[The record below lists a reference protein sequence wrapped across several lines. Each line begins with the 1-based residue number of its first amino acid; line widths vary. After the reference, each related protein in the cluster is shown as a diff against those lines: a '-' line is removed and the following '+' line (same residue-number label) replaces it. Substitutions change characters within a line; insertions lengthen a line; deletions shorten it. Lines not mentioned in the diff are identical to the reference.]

1 MSLTETKIKSAKS
14 KEKVYRLTDGQG
26 LTLAIFPNGSKSWQ
40 LRYRFNNKE
49 NTYSIGLYP
58 LITLQQARAK
68 RTEIKETLALGRDP
82 KVKERED
89 LLHN

>member
-58 LITLQQARAK
+58 LVIPPFLMEVCSR
-68 RTEIKETLALGRDP
+68 IF
-82 KVKERED
+82 
-89 LLHN
+89 LLY